1 MSSHSGLNYLDEL
14 RQQADLLMLAVVGV
28 MGILSLA
35 LALGTGGWGS
45 FLLIGLP
52 TIAACAVQVVL
63 NRGALATRLTIAAA
77 FMVLSG
83 LTIHQARGMLEMH
96 FSIFVLLAI
105 LLYYRD
111 WIPVV
116 FAAAVI
122 AVHHLALDYMQRQ
135 GLPVWVFA
143 ANTGFVIV
151 IIHALFVVA
160 ETVVLVIMARSLERE
175 VAIVGASPRRLIEVA
190 SRIANGEQA
199 DVRVLGQVP
208 GDSIAAAVLRTATA
222 VDHTLTEVDGVLTS
236 IAQGDFSRRVEEAG
250 KPGRF
255 KQIAV
260 SVNRSC
266 QQLDDVLGATT
277 LAAQK
282 LAAGD
287 LGARLDMP
295 AEGRFEVLRDSINV
309 LRHSLG
315 NFIQMQQGALAAA
328 RAGDTGY
335 RIEVDQMQ
343 GFQRLLAEGVN
354 GLVSLFGAV
363 LEDAGRM
370 LGSLAQ
376 GDLRQRMKIDYD
388 GSYAQL
394 ASNANAA
401 AKAISEA
408 IGGIDGASRTI
419 RAAAAEIASG
429 NADLSERTEQQAAA
443 LEETAASMEELT
455 STVRG
460 NAENAR
466 SANQL
471 AIGAADVAERGGAV
485 VSQVVTTMGQIH
497 AQSRKIEDIISV
509 IDGIAFQ
516 TNILALNAAVEAA
529 RAGEQGRGFA
539 VVASEVRSL
548 AQRSAGAAKEIKSL
562 ISDTVERVD
571 SGSKLVD
578 SAGTTMA
585 EILASVKRVTD
596 IMSEIS
602 AASAEQSSGIEQVS
616 ATVTHM
622 DEATQQ
628 NAALVEEATAA
639 ARTMEAQANTLA
651 EAVAK
656 FRF

>member
-1 MSSHSGLNYLDEL
+1 
-14 RQQADLLMLAVVGV
+14 
-28 MGILSLA
+28 
-35 LALGTGGWGS
+35 
-45 FLLIGLP
+45 
-52 TIAACAVQVVL
+52 
-63 NRGALATRLTIAAA
+63 
-77 FMVLSG
+77 
-83 LTIHQARGMLEMH
+83 
-96 FSIFVLLAI
+96 
-105 LLYYRD
+105 
-111 WIPVV
+111 
-116 FAAAVI
+116 
-122 AVHHLALDYMQRQ
+122 
-135 GLPVWVFA
+135 
-143 ANTGFVIV
+143 
-151 IIHALFVVA
+151 
-160 ETVVLVIMARSLERE
+160 
-175 VAIVGASPRRLIEVA
+175 
-190 SRIANGEQA
+190 
-199 DVRVLGQVP
+199 
-208 GDSIAAAVLRTATA
+208 VLRTATA
-222 VDHTLTEVDGVLTS
+222 VEDTLTEVDGVLAS

-328 RAGDTGY
+328 RAGDTRY
-335 RIEVDQMQ
+335 RIEVNQMQ

-376 GDLRQRMKIDYD
+376 GDLRQRMKSGYD
-388 GSYAQL
+388 GSYAEL

-401 AKAISEA
+401 ANAIALA

-429 NADLSERTEQQAAA
+429 NADLSARTEQQAAS

-578 SAGTTMA
+578 SAGATMA

-596 IMSEIS
+596 IMGEIS

-639 ARTMEAQANTLA
+639 ARTLAAQANALG

-656 FRF
+656 FKF